1 MSSAQRAAL
10 ERINAA
16 NDARECEPA
25 PLAVLYLEDGTE
37 KPLPT
42 RWVVCPVCAGK
53 GSHVNPAIDGHGLT
67 AEDFDQD
74 PDFAEDYAAGVYDQ
88 TCNKCLGR
96 TTVRAVDLDRL
107 SPEDLAAYQRQQREA
122 AECDAIARSEFMRG
136 A

>member
-1 MSSAQRAAL
+1 MSSAQRALL
-10 ERINAA
+10 ERMNAA
-16 NDARECEPA
+16 HDARECEPA
-25 PLAVLYLEDGTE
+25 DAPVLYLEDGTE

-42 RWVVCPVCAGK
+42 RWVVCPVCDGK

-88 TCNKCLGR
+88 VCNKCEGR

-107 SPEDLAAYQRQQREA
+107 SPEDLAAYQRQQREEA
-122 AECDAIARSEFMRG
+122 NLRAMERAEFIRG